1 MKKDSRDTILSTAAR
16 LFQLQGY
23 SATGLNQIIKESNA
37 PKGSLYYHFPGGKE
51 QLAVE
56 SINKMAGFI
65 ADQITSDFV
74 EYKNVAEAVQ
84 IHIRNIGEGFDD
96 IEHIEG
102 IHIGLIASETALK
115 SEPLRLASKHAFDRW
130 KSIYEQRLI
139 EDGYGEERAVQLSVL
154 INSLIEGAI
163 THALTYKNGD
173 ALRNAADFIPVLL
186 KK

>member
-1 MKKDSRDTILSTAAR
+1 MKKDSRDTILSTATR

-56 SINKMAGFI
+56 SINKMAGVI
-65 ADQITSDFV
+65 ADLITSDFAEYGNVV
-74 EYKNVAEAVQ
+74 EAIQ
-84 IHIRNIGEGFDD
+84 IHIRKIGEGFDD

-102 IHIGLIASETALK
+102 IHIGLIAAETALK
-115 SEPLRLASKHAFDRW
+115 SEPLRQASKNAFDLW
-130 KSIYEQRLI
+130 ISIYEQKLI

-154 INSLIEGAI
+154 INSLIEGSI